1 MKSTIAILS
10 TLSLTFL
17 ISGCNQE
24 KKVATAPPQPRP
36 TELTAYTPKKEGEW
50 LNMENVIRFKENSSL
65 QFKKFDEWI
74 GASWF
79 RMRTM
84 RRDANFTRPA
94 DTVYK
99 VIEDEKGVNPSVIY
113 SCGEQAFAFDFGA
126 AMNRILDSA
135 RDTSYV
141 TFRFDNSKHYTE
153 QNAQF
158 EPRIL
163 KGVNPAT
170 GKFQKV
176 PKGIPESYKKGKDP
190 FYNLLMTSTTI
201 EVSVVDKLDY
211 TQQGVYAK
219 WVLQKTLKKQQE
231 SGDLDRACKAFIGAD
246 YITIAMV
253 EQQAKEEKNARK
265 QASNN

>member
-1 MKSTIAILS
+1 MKSTSAFLS
-10 TLSLTFL
+10 ALSLTVL

-24 KKVATAPPQPRP
+24 KKVATAPTQPRAI
-36 TELTAYTPKKEGEW
+36 ELTDYTPKKEGEW
-50 LNMENVIRFKENSSL
+50 LNVGNVIRFKENTSL

-84 RRDANFTRPA
+84 RRDGNFTRPA

-99 VIEDEKGVNPSVIY
+99 IVQDEKGINPSIIY
-113 SCGEQAFAFDFGA
+113 SCVEQGFAFDFGA
-126 AMNRILDSA
+126 AMNGILDSTS
-135 RDTSYV
+135 DTSYV
-141 TFRFDNSKHYTE
+141 TYRFDNSKHYTE

-201 EVSVVDKLDY
+201 EVSVVDKLDD

-219 WVLQKTLKKQQE
+219 WVLQKTLKKQKE

-246 YITIAMV
+246 YITISMV
-253 EQQAKEEKNARK
+253 EQQAKAEKKAEKAKAKN
-265 QASNN
+265 